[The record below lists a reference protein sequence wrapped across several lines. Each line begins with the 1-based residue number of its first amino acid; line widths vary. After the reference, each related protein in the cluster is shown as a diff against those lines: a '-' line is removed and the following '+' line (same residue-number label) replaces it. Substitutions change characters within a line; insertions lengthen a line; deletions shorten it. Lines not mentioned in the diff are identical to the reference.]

1 MPAKGKEN
9 KKIQKI
15 NNNNY
20 ALIKML
26 AENGVTKADIKK
38 ALGLSSST
46 VYRVLNSKDI
56 AEYRDM
62 VNDQSDEKRAKKAM
76 VAVKAKPVNEMLKE
90 AFEPEIKHVNM
101 EWDANISPKLLVI
114 IELLRSINKK
124 LDSTVEEE
132 PKKRSF
138 FHR

>member
-9 KKIQKI
+9 KKLQKI
-15 NNNNY
+15 NGDNY

-26 AENGVTKADIKK
+26 AEKGVTKTDIKK

-46 VYRVLNSKDI
+46 VYRVLASKDI

-62 VNDQSDEKRAKKAM
+62 VNTQSDEKRAKKT
-76 VAVKAKPVNEMLKE
+76 VVEAKPVNEMLKE
-90 AFEPEIKHVNM
+90 AFEPEVKYVDM
-101 EWDANISPKLLVI
+101 GWEANISPKLLII
-114 IELLRSINKK
+114 IELLQSIDKK
-124 LDSTVEEE
+124 LGSTTEEE

>member
-1 MPAKGKEN
+1 MPVKGTEN

-15 NNNNY
+15 NGDNY

-26 AENGVTKADIKK
+26 AEKGVTKADIKK
-38 ALGLSSST
+38 ALGLSTST
-46 VYRVLNSKDI
+46 VYRVLASKDI

-62 VNDQSDEKRAKKAM
+62 VNTQSDEKRARKAI
-76 VAVKAKPVNEMLKE
+76 VEAKPVNEMLKE
-90 AFEPEIKHVNM
+90 AFEPEVKYVNM

-124 LDSTVEEE
+124 LGSTEEEE
-132 PKKRSF
+132 PKKRGF